1 MNENL
6 DGFVDAG
13 SYNWLPMV
21 DLFRPF
27 TALPAYGLGAL
38 IVLLLYA
45 VQSEVRFGQK
55 ARKISPGSADRG
67 STLAVSLSSA
77 IPVLGFVLAMKMRT
91 SPGRVLLPMW
101 LGAIPGMPASAWVG
115 VVVGALGLL
124 VRLWSVLTLRDRY
137 TRTLLTGTDHALERG
152 GPYRFVRHPGYLG
165 SLLCLNGI
173 AVASGDLLTAIASIA
188 ATGTAYAYRIHVE
201 DAMLI
206 ARFGTPYETYCREVH
221 SLMPFSS
228 SRFGSSER
236 KDS

>member
-1 MNENL
+1 
-6 DGFVDAG
+6 
-13 SYNWLPMV
+13 MV

-27 TALPAYGLGAL
+27 TALPAYGLAAL
-38 IVLLLYA
+38 LVLLLYA

-67 STLAVSLSSA
+67 STLAVSLSSG
-77 IPVLGFVLAMKMRT
+77 IPVLGFVLAMKTRT
-91 SPGRVLLPMW
+91 SPGRVLLPRW
-101 LGAIPGMPASAWVG
+101 LGAIPGMPAIAWVG
-115 VVVGALGLL
+115 VVIGALGLL

-188 ATGTAYAYRIHVE
+188 VTSTAYAYRIHVE
-201 DAMLI
+201 DAMLV
-206 ARFGTPYETYCREVH
+206 ARFGASYESYCREVH
-221 SLMPFSS
+221 ALIPFASSLL
-228 SRFGSSER
+228 GASER
-236 KDS
+236 K